1 MRSLLKNKHFYIY
14 SCIILL
20 LGIAIGIPFNIDGF
34 SFNLKIELFDI
45 ISLIASIFLAIY
57 VVSALERRVQDDR
70 IEKELHIEQINQV
83 EHILNELEN
92 LLLCENVTYNNINSR
107 ISKIRI
113 KKNNIFRAF
122 NECLSKESHSLIDT
136 TNKISQRID
145 TLKRLLTDTSV
156 NKRNDVVMKGG
167 VIKYSNKRV
176 SDINNAICG
185 LENDLYRLKITLN
198 RI

>member
-34 SFNLKIELFDI
+34 SFSLKIELFDI

-70 IEKELHIEQINQV
+70 IEKELHIEQINQI

-122 NECLSKESHSLIDT
+122 NECLSKKSHSLIDT

-167 VIKYSNKRV
+167 VIKCL
-176 SDINNAICG
+176 INW
-185 LENDLYRLKITLN
+185 
-198 RI
+198 

>member
-70 IEKELHIEQINQV
+70 IEKELHIEQINQI

-92 LLLCENVTYNNINSR
+92 LLLCENVTYNNIN
-107 ISKIRI
+107 
-113 KKNNIFRAF
+113 
-122 NECLSKESHSLIDT
+122 
-136 TNKISQRID
+136 
-145 TLKRLLTDTSV
+145 
-156 NKRNDVVMKGG
+156 
-167 VIKYSNKRV
+167 
-176 SDINNAICG
+176 
-185 LENDLYRLKITLN
+185 
-198 RI
+198 